1 MTGLRPKLFVCAAA
15 VAASLLGLSGAS
27 AGPGD
32 ITFCNEFPHMVNIAI
47 AYEQTDVETWLA
59 RGWLEVETGKCYV
72 FDTAI
77 RVATFYYHA
86 ESEPYREGRRRVKT
100 SWGSGKDF
108 SVRDSHFQTYQA
120 EKKLSGMRYAGF
132 TKGPV
137 MTGGAITAT
146 VTFLAEGG
154 SMVIVPP
161 SGGGEHVQPI
171 PGLGQLP
178 DRQPLGGE
186 SPPGAE
192 APNAAPPDA
201 AAPGDAIAPLPQH
214 EGSPK
219 P

>member
-1 MTGLRPKLFVCAAA
+1 VTGPGPTLFACAAA
-15 VAASLLGLSGAS
+15 VAASLIGLSGAA

-32 ITFCNEFPHMVNIAI
+32 ITFCNEFPHTVNIAI

-108 SVRDSHFQTYQA
+108 SIRDSHFQTYQA

-132 TKGPV
+132 TKSPV
-137 MTGGAITAT
+137 MTGGALTAT

-161 SGGGEHVQPI
+161 PGGGGPEHVQPI
-171 PGLGQLP
+171 PRLGDLP
-178 DRQPLGGE
+178 DRPPLGGE
-186 SPPGAE
+186 SPPAGAE
-192 APNAAPPDA
+192 TPNATP
-201 AAPGDAIAPLPQH
+201 PGDAVAPFPEH
-214 EGSPK
+214 ESPN
-219 P
+219 